1 MASYPSLK
9 KDAIAL
15 RYGWL
20 PERLPLA
27 CACDTPFTV
36 EHALSCPKGAFPT
49 CRHNELRDITATV
62 LSEVCPDVCI
72 EPILQPVDGF
82 VPRYVSAN
90 TEDNA
95 RVDVRVKGFWGSDH
109 QSTFLDVKVFN
120 PSALSYR
127 NTQPASC
134 YIHHERIKK
143 RNYEQRINEIEH
155 GSFTPLIFSTS
166 GGMGKA
172 ASIFYKRL
180 GGMLAEKRHQPY
192 SNCMRWL
199 RCHLNF
205 SLLRSSIMCLRG
217 SRSGRFPCTPDSL
230 RLATSECRI

>member
-1 MASYPSLK
+1 MRSTHYPGVCTKPGAHHLCRSMYYT
-9 KDAIAL
+9 
-15 RYGWL
+15 RY
-20 PERLPLA
+20 
-27 CACDTPFTV
+27 
-36 EHALSCPKGAFPT
+36 
-49 CRHNELRDITATV
+49 
-62 LSEVCPDVCI
+62 
-72 EPILQPVDGF
+72 
-82 VPRYVSAN
+82 
-90 TEDNA
+90 
-95 RVDVRVKGFWGSDH
+95 
-109 QSTFLDVKVFN
+109 
-120 PSALSYR
+120 
-127 NTQPASC
+127 ASC
-134 YIHHERIKK
+134 CIHHERIKK

-180 GGMLAEKRHQPY
+180 DGMLAEKRHQPY

>member
-1 MASYPSLK
+1 MTLCN
-9 KDAIAL
+9 L
-15 RYGWL
+15 L
-20 PERLPLA
+20 
-27 CACDTPFTV
+27 V
-36 EHALSCPKGAFPT
+36 SCQKMY
-49 CRHNELRDITATV
+49 CMYVLYVCTV
-62 LSEVCPDVCI
+62 LCMYVLYVCTV
-72 EPILQPVDGF
+72 
-82 VPRYVSAN
+82 YV
-90 TEDNA
+90 
-95 RVDVRVKGFWGSDH
+95 
-109 QSTFLDVKVFN
+109 
-120 PSALSYR
+120 
-127 NTQPASC
+127 C